1 MCFPTQYVA
10 LHRNYIRIQT
20 SFIASKAKKRRKRTI
35 LLRFFLSKPA
45 RGLHRESMMAHDDST
60 VFLFGPLSPWTYLLH
75 ANEGGMADHG
85 INLPTTQLGDNC
97 SLDSIL
103 TL

>member
-1 MCFPTQYVA
+1 MLSYSVSGITQK
-10 LHRNYIRIQT
+10 LHQNSDIFH
-20 SFIASKAKKRRKRTI
+20 SVESKKKTEKDNFTP
-35 LLRFFLSKPA
+35 FFFTEPA

-85 INLPTTQLGDNC
+85 INPNLFTR
-97 SLDSIL
+97 
-103 TL
+103 

>member
-1 MCFPTQYVA
+1 MA

-20 SFIASKAKKRRKRTI
+20 SFIASKAKKKTEKDNFTP
-35 LLRFFLSKPA
+35 FFLSKPA

-85 INLPTTQLGDNC
+85 INPVPLMEGRPEC
-97 SLDSIL
+97 
-103 TL
+103 